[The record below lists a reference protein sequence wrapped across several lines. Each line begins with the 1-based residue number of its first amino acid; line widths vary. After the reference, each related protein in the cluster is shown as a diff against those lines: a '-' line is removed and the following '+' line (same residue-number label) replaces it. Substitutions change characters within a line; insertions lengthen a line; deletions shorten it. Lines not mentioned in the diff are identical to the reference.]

1 MLLALV
7 TQLHGCYGRPMCRQ
21 CNYSEMLSKNGVE
34 PTPLRK
40 AVFRFIGHKS
50 KPVSAIEILETVRK
64 QVILNK
70 VTVYRILDLLVEK
83 RLIKRLYAGDRALR
97 YGMGES
103 ARHPEHAHFVCR
115 QCGRMECLAPEA
127 FRLDIKELRARTQHT
142 VENVDVRFEGT
153 CASCL
158 DSR

>member
-1 MLLALV
+1 
-7 TQLHGCYGRPMCRQ
+7 
-21 CNYSEMLSKNGVE
+21 MLSKNGVE

-50 KPVSAIEILETVRK
+50 RPVSAIEILETVRK
-64 QVILNK
+64 QVTLNK

-83 RLIKRLYAGDRALR
+83 RLVKRLYAGDRALR
-97 YGMGES
+97 YGMGRS

-115 QCGRMECLAPEA
+115 QCGQMECLAAGDFP
-127 FRLDIKELRARTQHT
+127 LDTKALQARTRHT
-142 VENVDVRFEGT
+142 VEDVDIRFEGI